1 MATLEGHC
9 IGVAMFPYPH
19 QPAFCSDTGG
29 GEHGM
34 GQWSKVRSASFHKR
48 ALCGAGYC
56 SSIRQALGAGKNV
69 WGEIGKIEHSNI

>member
-1 MATLEGHC
+1 
-9 IGVAMFPYPH
+9 
-19 QPAFCSDTGG
+19 
-29 GEHGM
+29 M

-48 ALCGAGYC
+48 ALCGAGCC